1 MLRLLLKI
9 TAITGGIGWAVSAMD
24 PKILESVKSAMGTA
38 KDYVTATGIGGGR
51 DAEQAPHAETPK
63 EIHAVPSNARAFYG
77 EPPHHCAGESV
88 IELGGRVRC
97 RGSE

>member
-9 TAITGGIGWAVSAMD
+9 AAITGGIGWAASAMD
-24 PKILESVKSAMGTA
+24 PMILESLKSAMGTA
-38 KDYVTATGIGGGR
+38 KDYATAAGIGGGR
-51 DAEQAPHAETPK
+51 DTEPAPQAEIPQ

-77 EPPHHCAGESV
+77 EQPHHCAGESV

-97 RGSE
+97 RGGE